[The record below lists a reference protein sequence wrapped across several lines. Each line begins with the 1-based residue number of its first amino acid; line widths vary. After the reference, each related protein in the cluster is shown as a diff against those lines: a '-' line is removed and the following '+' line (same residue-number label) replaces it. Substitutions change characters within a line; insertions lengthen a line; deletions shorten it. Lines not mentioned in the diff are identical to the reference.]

1 MKPGR
6 VVFAL
11 LIAAGTASASTP
23 LGPDGTS
30 GITAVAVHPQI
41 RTRVYAA
48 AGQPGVSRGEGIYRS
63 DDGGVT
69 WSEKDLGLPP
79 GVRNKDIRAIAADGG
94 RNVYAAIFD
103 QGIYRSTD
111 DGEHWSLLNATGGGW
126 ALAIDRQTN
135 DLYASI
141 DAAVARFDGTSWHT
155 GQPLPEYPAA
165 LAVDPTN
172 GRTLYAMGDYVY
184 GTGSAN
190 ALYRSTDGAATWEKI
205 YAARSVTSLAVAASG
220 VIYIGT
226 NDVHTTVPLLAK
238 SSDHGTTWSDADG
251 DLRSVAILGTTVDAL
266 AVDGATVVAA
276 MHSRIYRSL
285 DAGAHWTKVDDLQEG
300 GQISPMV
307 STNAGSFLAGV
318 TTSSNLPGGI
328 LRSSDSGT
336 TWAPSSKGIHQ
347 TQVRLILATGSTLFA
362 AVASSAIDLGLQR
375 TTDGGRT
382 WERLSQQ
389 APFQNVTLSGT
400 TLLGGWSTTVQRSSD
415 SGATWS
421 TATGIDCSNDIFA
434 LTVDAT
440 QSSSVWAGAL
450 LTSEAH
456 ISCLGVFHSSDGGA
470 TFTRVTNG
478 LGLVANPFYSSA
490 LGPMAAAGGV
500 GYLWTAAGVYANSDN
515 ATWTL
520 RGVPAGIRGTAF
532 AATNSGDLWLLTDAG
547 LQHSTD
553 GARTWQPASPLTT
566 SVTGALAVNGSLVA
580 VTDGNRLFLSNDG
593 ADWGAVGSDLTNID
607 SLTFDPLGRLL
618 AGTDQGVFLVDV
630 PSHRRVSRP

>member
-1 MKPGR
+1 M
-6 VVFAL
+6 
-11 LIAAGTASASTP
+11 AAGTASASTP

-48 AGQPGVSRGEGIYRS
+48 AGQPGQSRGEGIYRS

-79 GVRNKDIRAIAADGG
+79 GVRNKDIRSIAADGG

-141 DAAVARFDGTSWHT
+141 DAAVARFDGTTWHT

-165 LAVDPTN
+165 LAVDPVN
-172 GRTLYAMGDYVY
+172 GRTLYALGEA
-184 GTGSAN
+184 T
-190 ALYRSTDGAATWEKI
+190 ALYRSTDAAQTWEKV
-205 YAARSVTSLAVAASG
+205 YGPRSVTALAVDTSG

-251 DLRSVAILGTTVDAL
+251 DLRLVAILGTTVDAL
-266 AVDGATVVAA
+266 AVEGATVVAA

-285 DAGAHWTKVDDLQEG
+285 DGGAHWTKVSDLQE
-300 GQISPMV
+300 
-307 STNAGSFLAGV
+307 AGEIRPVATATPGTLLAGV
-318 TTSSNLPGGI
+318 TTSSSLAGGI
-328 LRSSDSGT
+328 LRSGDSGA
-336 TWAPSSKGIHQ
+336 TWTPSSNGIHQ
-347 TQVRLILATGSTLFA
+347 TQARLVLATGSTLFA
-362 AVASSAIDLGLQR
+362 AVATGPIDLGLQR

-382 WERLSQQ
+382 WQRLSQQ
-389 APFQNVTLSGT
+389 AQFQNLAVSGT
-400 TLLGGWSTTVQRSSD
+400 TLLGGSSNGVQRSSN

-421 TATGIDCSNDIFA
+421 TATGIDCANDFFG
-434 LTVDAT
+434 LTVDLT
-440 QSSSVWAGAL
+440 QSNSVWVEAA
-450 LTSEAH
+450 TTAEAH
-456 ISCLGVFHSSDGGA
+456 LSCLGVYHSSDGGA

-478 LGLVANPFYSSA
+478 LQLVANPFYPLT
-490 LGPMAAAGGV
+490 LGPMAATGGV
-500 GYLWTAAGVYANSDN
+500 GYVWTTAGVYANSDN
-515 ATWTL
+515 VTWTL
-520 RGVPAGIRGTAF
+520 RGVPPGARGYAF
-532 AATNSGDLWLLTDAG
+532 AATGNHLWLLTDAG

-566 SVTGALAVNGSLVA
+566 STAGALAVSGSRVA

-593 ADWGAVGSDLTNID
+593 SDWGAVGSDLTNID
-607 SLTFDPLGRLL
+607 SLTFDPPGRLI
-618 AGTDQGVFLVDV
+618 AGTDQGVFLVEV
-630 PSHRRVSRP
+630 PSHRRVARP